1 MSCWSL
7 FDCFA
12 DEAFAC
18 KEVSPNG
25 PEMWPL
31 LRRFPAIVTNQ
42 RLLVIGL
49 DCAAGELIF
58 DRPDWRL
65 PTLRGLMAR
74 GSFGQ
79 LQTVMPAIT
88 IPAWACMV
96 TGKDPGELGVY
107 GFRNRSD
114 HTYSGLSLATSLA
127 IQHPTVWDRLGSA
140 GRRVITVGVPPSYPP
155 KPVNGIQVGCFL
167 TPSDKSEYTYPRDAR
182 DDIAHI
188 LHGSEYLP
196 DCPNFRTD
204 DKDDL
209 LRQIYA
215 MTERR
220 FAVLQNWIEKKPW
233 DFFMFVEIGTD
244 RLHHGFWKFFD
255 PKHRAYVPGNRFE
268 GVIQKYYED
277 LDVMLAGLLE
287 KVDQGATNIY
297 VVSDHGAKRMDG
309 GVAIAQWLIEQGY
322 LTVKSYPDRITQLSK
337 LEIDWSKTAVWAEG
351 GYYSRVFFN
360 IAGREPQGTIAPSE
374 VESLIAEL
382 SAKIRAIPRPDGTPM
397 KTEIF
402 RPEEIYREVRGVAPD
417 LMVYFDDLYWR
428 AVGTVGYDG
437 IYTYENDTGPD
448 DANHAQHGIF
458 IEALAGKP
466 GSGRIEDWNLL
477 DMSARFMNA
486 AGVSATV

>member
-1 MSCWSL
+1 MTGRSRL
-7 FDCFA
+7 PFA
-12 DEAFAC
+12 A
-18 KEVSPNG
+18 KEN
-25 PEMWPL
+25 
-31 LRRFPAIVTNQ
+31 RRVNS

-49 DCAAGELIF
+49 DCAAGELLF

-65 PTLRGLMAR
+65 PTIRGLMQR
-74 GSFGQ
+74 GSYGQ

-96 TGKDPGELGVY
+96 TGKDPGELGIY
-107 GFRNRSD
+107 GFRNRTD
-114 HTYSGLSLATSLA
+114 HTYSGLALTTALSVKA
-127 IQHPTVWDRLGSA
+127 PTVWDHLSNA
-140 GRRVITVGVPPSYPP
+140 GKRVITVGVPPSFPP

-167 TPSDKSEYTYPRDAR
+167 TPSAKSDYTYPTAAR
-182 DDIAHI
+182 EEIAQL
-188 LHGSEYLP
+188 LHGCEYLT
-196 DCPNFRTD
+196 DCTNFRTE

-209 LRQIYA
+209 LRQIYE

-220 FAVLQNWIEKKPW
+220 FTVLNDWIEKKPW

-255 PKHRAYVPGNRFE
+255 PKHRAYVPGNKYE

-277 LDVMLAGLLE
+277 LDAMLGQLLE
-287 KVDQGATNIY
+287 KVDQSNTNIY

-322 LTVKSYPDRITQLSK
+322 LTVKSYPDKVTPLAK

-351 GYYSRVFFN
+351 GYYSRVFLN

-374 VESLIAEL
+374 VESVIAEL
-382 SAKIRAIPRPDGTPM
+382 SRKLRAIPRPDGSPM
-397 KTEIF
+397 ATQIY
-402 RPEEIYREVRGVAPD
+402 RPHEIYRSVEGVPPD

-448 DANHAQHGIF
+448 DANHAQKGIF
-458 IEALAGKP
+458 IEALAGSD
-466 GSGRIEDWNLL
+466 GRGRIEDWNLL
-477 DMSARFMNA
+477 EMAPRFMNA
-486 AGVSATV
+486 AGLAQAQHAR

>member
-1 MSCWSL
+1 M
-7 FDCFA
+7 
-12 DEAFAC
+12 
-18 KEVSPNG
+18 KEHCVSTP
-25 PEMWPL
+25 
-31 LRRFPAIVTNQ
+31 

-58 DRPDWRL
+58 DRPNWKL
-65 PTLRGLMAR
+65 PALRGLMGR
-74 GSFGQ
+74 GTFGR

-107 GFRNRSD
+107 GFRNRTD
-114 HTYSGLSLATSLA
+114 YTYSGLGLTTSLSIKEPA
-127 IQHPTVWDRLGSA
+127 IWDRLSVA
-140 GRRVITVGVPPSYPP
+140 GKRVITVGVPPSYPP

-167 TPSDKSEYTYPRDAR
+167 TPSAKSEYTYPPGAR
-182 DDIAHI
+182 DEISA
-188 LHGSEYLP
+188 LLNGREYLS
-196 DCPNFRTD
+196 DCTNFRTD

-209 LRQIYA
+209 LRQIYD

-220 FAVLQNWIEKKPW
+220 FTVLEDWIGKKDW

-255 PKHRAYVPGNRFE
+255 PKHRAYEPGNRYE

-277 LDVMLAGLLE
+277 LDVMLGRLLE
-287 KVDQGATNIY
+287 KVDQSVTNVY

-322 LTVKSYPDRITQLSK
+322 LTVKNYPDKVTPLGK
-337 LEIDWSKTAVWAEG
+337 LEIDWKKTAVWAEG
-351 GYYSRVFFN
+351 GYYSRVFLN
-360 IAGREPQGTIAPSE
+360 IAGREPEGTVAPSD
-374 VESLIAEL
+374 VESLIEEL
-382 SAKIRAIPRPDGTPM
+382 GAKIRAIPRPDGSPM
-397 KTEIF
+397 QTQIF
-402 RPEEIYREVRGVAPD
+402 RPHEIYREVRGIAPD
-417 LMVYFDDLYWR
+417 MMVYFDDLLWR
-428 AVGTVGYDG
+428 AVGTVGYES

-466 GSGRIEDWNLL
+466 GTGRDADWNLL
-477 DMSARFMNA
+477 EMSEKFLKSAGMT
-486 AGVSATV
+486 AGVV

>member
-1 MSCWSL
+1 L
-7 FDCFA
+7 PRNVA
-12 DEAFAC
+12 AL
-18 KEVSPNG
+18 KETPVTVTSP
-25 PEMWPL
+25 
-31 LRRFPAIVTNQ
+31 

-49 DCAAGELIF
+49 DCAAGDLIF
-58 DRPDWRL
+58 DRPDWKL
-65 PTLRGLMAR
+65 PTLRGLMGR
-74 GSFGQ
+74 GTFGR

-114 HTYSGLSLATSLA
+114 HTYSGLSLTTSLS
-127 IQHPTVWDRLGSA
+127 IKEPTVWDRLGST
-140 GRRVITVGVPPSYPP
+140 GKRVITVGVPPSYPP
-155 KPVNGIQVGCFL
+155 KAVNGIQVGCFL
-167 TPSDKSEYTYPRDAR
+167 TPSDKSEYTYPREAR
-182 DDIAHI
+182 DEIAQI
-188 LHGSEYLP
+188 LHGCEYLS

-209 LRQIYA
+209 LRQIYD

-220 FAVLQNWIEKKPW
+220 FTLLQNWIEKKPW

-255 PKHRAYVPGNRFE
+255 PKHRAYEPGNRFE

-277 LDVMLAGLLE
+277 LDVMLAGLLA
-287 KVDQGATNIY
+287 KVDQDTTNIY

-322 LTVKSYPDRITQLSK
+322 LTVKNYPDRITPLSK

-351 GYYSRVFFN
+351 GYYSRVFLN
-360 IAGREPQGTIAPSE
+360 IAGREPQGTVAPGE

-382 SAKIRAIPRPDGTPM
+382 SSKILAIPRPDGTPM
-397 KTEIF
+397 RSEIF
-402 RPEEIYREVRGVAPD
+402 RPEQIYREVRGVAPD

-458 IEALAGKP
+458 IEALAGNR
-466 GSGRIEDWNLL
+466 GTGRTEDWDLL
-477 DMSARFMNA
+477 DMSSRFMNA
-486 AGVSATV
+486 AGVPATV

>member
-1 MSCWSL
+1 
-7 FDCFA
+7 
-12 DEAFAC
+12 
-18 KEVSPNG
+18 
-25 PEMWPL
+25 
-31 LRRFPAIVTNQ
+31 
-42 RLLVIGL
+42 
-49 DCAAGELIF
+49 
-58 DRPDWRL
+58 
-65 PTLRGLMAR
+65 
-74 GSFGQ
+74 
-79 LQTVMPAIT
+79 
-88 IPAWACMV
+88 MV

-127 IQHPTVWDRLGSA
+127 IQYPTVWDRLGSA

-167 TPSDKSEYTYPRDAR
+167 TPSDKSEYTYPREAR
-182 DDIAHI
+182 DEIAQI
-188 LHGSEYLP
+188 LHGSEYLA

-255 PKHRAYVPGNRFE
+255 PKHRAYEPGNRFE

-277 LDVMLAGLLE
+277 LDVMLAGLLD
-287 KVDQGATNIY
+287 KVDQDATNIY

-322 LTVKSYPDRITQLSK
+322 LTIKSYPDSITQLSK

-360 IAGREPQGTIAPSE
+360 IAGREPQGTVAPSE

-382 SAKIRAIPRPDGTPM
+382 SSKIRAIPRPDGTPM

-448 DANHAQHGIF
+448 DANHAQRGIF

-466 GSGRIEDWNLL
+466 GAGRSEDWNLL

>member
-1 MSCWSL
+1 
-7 FDCFA
+7 
-12 DEAFAC
+12 
-18 KEVSPNG
+18 VS
-25 PEMWPL
+25 
-31 LRRFPAIVTNQ
+31 VTPQ
-42 RLLVIGL
+42 KVLVIGL

-58 DRPDWRL
+58 DRSDWKL
-65 PTLRGLMAR
+65 PTLRSLMAR
-74 GSFGQ
+74 GTYGR

-107 GFRNRSD
+107 GFRNRTD
-114 HTYSGLSLATSLA
+114 HTYSGLGLTTSLSIKEPA
-127 IQHPTVWDRLGSA
+127 VWDHLSA
-140 GRRVITVGVPPSYPP
+140 AGKRVVTLGVPPSYPP
-155 KPVNGIQVGCFL
+155 RPVNGIQVGCFL
-167 TPSDKSEYTYPRDAR
+167 TPSDKSEYTYPRGIR
-182 DDIAHI
+182 DEISGLLEGRA
-188 LHGSEYLP
+188 YLP

-209 LRQIYA
+209 LKQIYD

-220 FAVLQNWIEKKPW
+220 FVVLENWIEKKEW

-255 PKHRAYVPGNRFE
+255 PMHRAYEPGNRFE
-268 GVIQKYYED
+268 RVIQKYYED
-277 LDVMLAGLLE
+277 LDIMLGRVLE
-287 KVDQGATNIY
+287 RVDQETTTIY

-322 LTVKSYPDRITQLSK
+322 LAVKSYPSSIVPLNK
-337 LEIDWSKTAVWAEG
+337 LEIDWSKTSVWAEG
-351 GYYSRVFFN
+351 GYYSRVFLN
-360 IAGREPQGTIAPSE
+360 IAGREPQGTVAPGE

-382 SAKIRAIPRPDGTPM
+382 SRKICSIPRPDGQPM
-397 KTEIF
+397 KTQVF
-402 RPEEIYREVRGVAPD
+402 RPHEIYRTVRGIAPD

-458 IEALAGKP
+458 IEATPGRAGA
-466 GSGRIEDWNLL
+466 GRTGDWDLL
-477 DMSARFMNA
+477 DMSSKFMRASGLA
-486 AGVSATV
+486 AAV